1 MKPIY
6 IAKEEADRNSLE
18 FKSAVKQADARGV
31 NVVHVTPDMITLTRT
46 QARNRAAYQKAQEA
60 AEGIGRQV
68 IIVADNAPEALTG
81 PLVGRTFLKTESTVY
96 VTSELMR
103 NRAEFLR
110 LEAEAKRNHQQLRP
124 IKSWDALPQAER
136 DQLEASL
143 KGA

>member
-6 IAKEEADRNSLE
+6 IAKEEADRNSIE

-31 NVVHVTPDMITLTRT
+31 NVVHVTPDMITLTRS
-46 QARNRAAYQKAQEA
+46 QARNRAAYMKAQEA

-68 IIVADNAPEALTG
+68 IIVPDNAPEAVTG

-110 LEAEAKRNHQQLRP
+110 LEAEAKRNHQQLKP
-124 IKSWDALPQAER
+124 IKSWADLPEGER
-136 DQLEASL
+136 KELEASL
-143 KGA
+143 QGQ